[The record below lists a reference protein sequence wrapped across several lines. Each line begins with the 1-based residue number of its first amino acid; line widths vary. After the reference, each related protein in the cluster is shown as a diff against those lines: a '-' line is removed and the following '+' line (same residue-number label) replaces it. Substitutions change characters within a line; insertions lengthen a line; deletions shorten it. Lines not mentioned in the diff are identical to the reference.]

1 MRYSA
6 IALAFLLLGCG
17 TGTSSL
23 PTITPAAPSATG
35 TPLPDLQPRLDAIG
49 VLLTDCAARLRGEPV
64 APADNCTHVMPD
76 VTGVIDEVEK
86 QSAKLPPAGQAA
98 LAEVR
103 RRLAEIAPCEPW
115 FAAGGASGDGQ
126 LDDRCRKTWDALYS
140 GYSAVRNAA

>member
-23 PTITPAAPSATG
+23 PTITPAATSATG
-35 TPLPDLQPRLDAIG
+35 APLPDLQPRLDAIG

-76 VTGVIDEVEK
+76 VTSVIDEVEK
-86 QSAKLPPAGQAA
+86 QSTKLPPAGQAA
-98 LAEVR
+98 IADVR
-103 RRLAEIAPCEPW
+103 RQLAEITPCEPW
-115 FAAGGASGDGQ
+115 FAAGGVSADGQ
-126 LDDRCRKTWDALYS
+126 LDARCEKAWDALYS

>member
-23 PTITPAAPSATG
+23 PTIKPAPTSSTG
-35 TPLPDLQPRLDAIG
+35 SPLPDLQPRLDAIG

-86 QSAKLPPAGQAA
+86 QSAKLPPAGQTA
-98 LAEVR
+98 LTEVR
-103 RRLAEIAPCEPW
+103 RQLAEIAPCEPW
-115 FAAGGASGDGQ
+115 FAAGGTSADGQ
-126 LDDRCRKTWDALYS
+126 LDAACKKAWDALYD
-140 GYSAVRNAA
+140 GYSAVRNSA

>member
-23 PTITPAAPSATG
+23 PTIKPAPASSTG
-35 TPLPDLQPRLDAIG
+35 SPLPDLQPRLDAIG

-86 QSAKLPPAGQAA
+86 QSAKLPPAGQSA

-103 RRLAEIAPCEPW
+103 RQLTEIAPCEPW
-115 FAAGGASGDGQ
+115 FAAGGTSADGQ
-126 LDDRCRKTWDALYS
+126 LDARCEKAWDALFD
-140 GYSAVRNAA
+140 GYSAVRNSA

>member
-23 PTITPAAPSATG
+23 PTITPAAPSVTG
-35 TPLPDLQPRLDAIG
+35 SPLPDLQPRLDAIG
-49 VLLTDCAARLRGEPV
+49 VLLVDCAARLRGEPV

-76 VTGVIDEVEK
+76 VTGVIAEVEK

-98 LAEVR
+98 LTEVR
-103 RRLAEIAPCEPW
+103 RQLAEIGSCESW
-115 FAAGGASGDGQ
+115 FAAGGVSADAQ
-126 LDDRCRKTWDALYS
+126 LDAKCEKAWDALFS
-140 GYSAVRNAA
+140 GYSAVRNSA

>member
-6 IALAFLLLGCG
+6 IALAFLLLGCS

-23 PTITPAAPSATG
+23 PTITPAVPSVTG
-35 TPLPDLQPRLDAIG
+35 SPLPDLQPRLDAIG

-86 QSAKLPPAGQAA
+86 QSAKLPPAGQTA

-103 RRLAEIAPCEPW
+103 RQLAAIAPCEPW
-115 FAAGGASGDGQ
+115 FAAGGVSADGQ
-126 LDDRCRKTWDALYS
+126 LDAACKKAWDALFD
-140 GYSAVRNAA
+140 GYSAVRNSA

>member
-35 TPLPDLQPRLDAIG
+35 SPLPDLQPRLDAIG
-49 VLLTDCAARLRGEPV
+49 VLLTECAARLRGEPV
-64 APADNCTHVMPD
+64 APADNCARVMPD

-98 LAEVR
+98 VTDVR
-103 RRLAEIAPCEPW
+103 RQLAEIAPCEPW
-115 FAAGGASGDGQ
+115 FAAGGVSPDGQ
-126 LDDRCRKTWDALYS
+126 LDARCKKAWDALYS